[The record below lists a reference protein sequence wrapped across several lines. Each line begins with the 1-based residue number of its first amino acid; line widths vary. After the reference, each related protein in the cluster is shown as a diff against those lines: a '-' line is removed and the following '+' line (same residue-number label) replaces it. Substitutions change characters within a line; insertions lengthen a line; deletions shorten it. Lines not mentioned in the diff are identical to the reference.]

1 MISAGRQDYQKFF
14 MCRLLGYLG
23 QPLRPEQLIYRPEHS
38 LIVQSY
44 QPQEMTAGLLNA
56 DGFGLG
62 WFDQESLPN
71 PYLYKNVLPIW
82 SDINLPHLSRY
93 IQSSCFVSYVR
104 SATPP
109 LAVDLT
115 NCQPF
120 TEEGLLFVHN
130 GFINNFR
137 TTLYRPLRNLLSDAS
152 YQFIHGTTDSE
163 HIFALI
169 LDNLRR
175 LRQTSPGDSD
185 WAKTSLGKALEASL
199 LTLVELARQHD
210 TFFSA
215 NILLADGQR
224 IVACRY
230 ASRQPEPSLY
240 WLANSERCPGGVIVA
255 SEPLFA
261 DQKWQACPSQSIL
274 VINSPEAIAVKVLAN
289 SVA

>member
-1 MISAGRQDYQKFF
+1 

-93 IQSSCFVSYVR
+93 IQSGCFVSYVR

-169 LDNLRR
+169 LDNLRH
-175 LRQTSPGDSD
+175 LRQGDLNGSEV
-185 WAKTSLGKALEASL
+185 SLDKALEVSL
-199 LTLVELARQHD
+199 LTLSALARQHN
-210 TFFSA
+210 TYFSA
-215 NILLADGQR
+215 NIILADGQR

-230 ASRQPEPSLY
+230 ASRQPEPTLY
-240 WLANSERCPGGVIVA
+240 WLADGKRCPGGVIIA

-261 DQKWQACPSQSIL
+261 DSQWQACPPQSIL
-274 VINSPEAIAVKVLAN
+274 AIDGPGAIAVKVLAD
-289 SVA
+289 